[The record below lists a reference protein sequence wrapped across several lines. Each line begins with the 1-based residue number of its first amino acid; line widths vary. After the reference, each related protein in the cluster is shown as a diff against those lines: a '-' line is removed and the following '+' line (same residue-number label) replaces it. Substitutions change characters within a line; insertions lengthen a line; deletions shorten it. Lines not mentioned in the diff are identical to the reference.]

1 MTSINLSEH
10 ADLPDRLKIDFSPG
24 RISLERN
31 RMVLLHASAMA
42 SLRKELIDTLG
53 IQRARGVLTRMGYES
68 GRKDAELARRLL
80 PDAFDED
87 LLKVGPSLHTVE
99 DLKYFEPDRVVDQ
112 IIHLQTEV
120 EKLRLSLEE
129 DTTLL
134 KGMVGSSASFRESC
148 KLLHKAADSDIT
160 VEWHLIKC
168 HSYQG

>member
-53 IQRARGVLTRMGYES
+53 IQRARGVLTRMGYAS
-68 GRKDAELARRLL
+68 GK
-80 PDAFDED
+80 
-87 LLKVGPSLHTVE
+87 KE

-112 IIHLQTEV
+112 IIHLQTEPAGA
-120 EKLRLSLEE
+120 R
-129 DTTLL
+129 
-134 KGMVGSSASFRESC
+134 FRP
-148 KLLHKAADSDIT
+148 
-160 VEWHLIKC
+160 
-168 HSYQG
+168 

>member
-1 MTSINLSEH
+1 MGRFILYREVECCGKG
-10 ADLPDRLKIDFSPG
+10 DRHCRDIGKP
-24 RISLERN
+24 LEEWEN
-31 RMVLLHASAMA
+31 T
-42 SLRKELIDTLG
+42 E
-53 IQRARGVLTRMGYES
+53 
-68 GRKDAELARRLL
+68 
-80 PDAFDED
+80 
-87 LLKVGPSLHTVE
+87 E

>member
-68 GRKDAELARRLL
+68 GKKDAELARRLL
-80 PDAFDED
+80 PFAG
-87 LLKVGPSLHTVE
+87 LKLVTPRGIPAPSWVAL
-99 DLKYFEPDRVVDQ
+99 FF
-112 IIHLQTEV
+112 TE
-120 EKLRLSLEE
+120 K
-129 DTTLL
+129 
-134 KGMVGSSASFRESC
+134 
-148 KLLHKAADSDIT
+148 
-160 VEWHLIKC
+160 
-168 HSYQG
+168 

>member
-53 IQRARGVLTRMGYES
+53 IQRARGVLARMGYES
-68 GRKDAELARRLL
+68 GK
-80 PDAFDED
+80 
-87 LLKVGPSLHTVE
+87 KE

-112 IIHLQTEV
+112 IIHLQTEPAGA
-120 EKLRLSLEE
+120 R
-129 DTTLL
+129 
-134 KGMVGSSASFRESC
+134 FRP
-148 KLLHKAADSDIT
+148 
-160 VEWHLIKC
+160 
-168 HSYQG
+168 